1 MPRYSRSKFSD
12 DIIIIIP
19 SNPNITYKNTGWVS
33 YSDWLGIDIVA
44 PQNINFVS
52 FKEAKEF
59 VKDLGLKTS
68 MDWREYKKS
77 GNRPSFISANPDS
90 KYKKEWKGWAD
101 FLGKEK

>member
-1 MPRYSRSKFSD
+1 MKRNGNIPKD
-12 DIIIIIP
+12 IP